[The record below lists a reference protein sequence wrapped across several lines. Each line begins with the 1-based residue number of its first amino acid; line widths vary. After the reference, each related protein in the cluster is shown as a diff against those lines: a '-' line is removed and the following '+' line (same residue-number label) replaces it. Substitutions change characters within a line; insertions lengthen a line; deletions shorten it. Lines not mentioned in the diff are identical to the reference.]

1 MFLTFVEF
9 ELLNFKSMGKVIIEE
24 MEFYAHHGCFLEE
37 QIIGARYLVN
47 IEYEYDTSRAAE
59 SDQLGDAVN
68 YQQLYK
74 TVKTQMKQSSH
85 LLEHLTNRIVE
96 AICGA
101 FPKITGITV
110 RVSKLNPPV
119 GGKVKSVSVELT
131 R

>member
-1 MFLTFVEF
+1 
-9 ELLNFKSMGKVIIEE
+9 MGKVIIEE

-37 QIIGARYLVN
+37 QIIGSRYLVN
-47 IEYEYDTSRAAE
+47 IEYEYDSARAALN
-59 SDQLGDAVN
+59 DQLSDAVN

-74 TVKTQMKQSSH
+74 VVKAQMKQSSH
-85 LLEHLTNRIVE
+85 LLEHLTHRIVE
-96 AICGA
+96 TIYAA
-101 FPKITGITV
+101 FPNIISLTV